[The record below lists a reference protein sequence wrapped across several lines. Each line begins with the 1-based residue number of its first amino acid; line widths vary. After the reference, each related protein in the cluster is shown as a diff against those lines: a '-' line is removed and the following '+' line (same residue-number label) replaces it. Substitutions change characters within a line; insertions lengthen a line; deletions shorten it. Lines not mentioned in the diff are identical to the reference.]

1 LSNTAVRIIVSVIA
15 IPLIL
20 WICILGGVY
29 FLTLIGGI
37 GVLAYQEFHAIA
49 KKKSASP
56 VSLVAYPA
64 VIAIIANA
72 YFHFADYQVLL
83 LIIISLLLFTELF
96 RNRGSSINNL
106 GTTFIVIFYVAFF
119 VSSIVELRE
128 FFGGSIK
135 GAWLIMSVLASIWIC
150 DSAAY
155 FGGLSLGKHRL
166 YERVSPKKSW
176 EGAMFG
182 LVFAVAAFIGS
193 RYVVLDFLSLT
204 DVAVLGIIV
213 GVFGQMG
220 ALVESL
226 LKRDAGVK
234 DSSSLIPGHG
244 GVLDRFDSL
253 IAVAP
258 LVFIYLKFF
267 VNPGLV

>member
-1 LSNTAVRIIVSVIA
+1 M
-15 IPLIL
+15 
-20 WICILGGVY
+20 
-29 FLTLIGGI
+29 
-37 GVLAYQEFHAIA
+37 A

-56 VSLVAYPA
+56 VSLIAYPA
-64 VIAIIANA
+64 VVAIITNA
-72 YFHFADYQVLL
+72 YFHYADYQVLL
-83 LIIISLLLFTELF
+83 LIIISSLLFTELF
-96 RNRGSSINNL
+96 RNRGSSISNL
-106 GTTFIVIFYVAFF
+106 GTTFIGIFYVAFF

-128 FFGGSIK
+128 FFGASNK
-135 GAWLIMSVLASIWIC
+135 GAWLIISVLGSIWVC

-176 EGAMFG
+176 EGAVFG
-182 LVFAVAAFIGS
+182 FVFAVLAFIAAH
-193 RYVVLDFLSLT
+193 YIVLGFLSLT
-204 DVAVLGIIV
+204 DAVILGILV
-213 GVFGQMG
+213 GIFGQMG
-220 ALVESL
+220 DLVESL

-258 LVFIYLKFF
+258 LVFIYLRFF
-267 VNPGLV
+267 VNPGAV